1 MRLLIYTAAIAVLLL
16 TLGWRLASVEA
27 DVRENHAYTVEHVAE
42 LGARI
47 EVLEQLNDDH
57 AFVIRNHTRR
67 IREMNCVHFIYED
80 GSAMH
85 PDAEVAHRCLQTQL
99 GWP

>member
-16 TLGWRLASVEA
+16 ALGLGITST
-27 DVRENHAYTVEHVAE
+27 DGNVRDSHVYTVEHVAE

-47 EVLEQLNDDH
+47 EFLE
-57 AFVIRNHTRR
+57 RR
-67 IREMNCVHFIYED
+67 VDELNCVHFIFED

>member
-1 MRLLIYTAAIAVLLL
+1 VSDLRACVNFDQRKQYRML
-16 TLGWRLASVEA
+16 
-27 DVRENHAYTVEHVAE
+27 RE
-42 LGARI
+42 L
-47 EVLEQLNDDH
+47 Q
-57 AFVIRNHTRR
+57 
-67 IREMNCVHFIYED
+67 CVHFVFED

>member
-1 MRLLIYTAAIAVLLL
+1 MRLLIYTAGWAVLLL
-16 TLGWRLASVEA
+16 ALAIRMEVMQGQIDA
-27 DVRENHAYTVEHVAE
+27 APRDVSE
-42 LGARI
+42 LR
-47 EVLEQLNDDH
+47 
-57 AFVIRNHTRR
+57 AFVNFDQRKQYRML
-67 IREMNCVHFIYED
+67 RELQCVHFVYED

>member
-16 TLGWRLASVEA
+16 AFGWRITVMQDEINAA
-27 DVRENHAYTVEHVAE
+27 HA
-42 LGARI
+42 
-47 EVLEQLNDDH
+47 EVSDLR
-57 AFVIRNHTRR
+57 AFVNFDQRKQYRML
-67 IREMNCVHFIYED
+67 RELQCVHFVFED